1 MAYVAVLSQRNPAR
15 YITPIAS
22 LGRMGARTSNI
33 KYTFHSFPNSL
44 AVAHECPS
52 KIGISKKVICEATR

>member
-22 LGRMGARTSNI
+22 LGRMGARTPSNI
-33 KYTFHSFPNSL
+33 KKQILGF
-44 AVAHECPS
+44 EE
-52 KIGISKKVICEATR
+52 G